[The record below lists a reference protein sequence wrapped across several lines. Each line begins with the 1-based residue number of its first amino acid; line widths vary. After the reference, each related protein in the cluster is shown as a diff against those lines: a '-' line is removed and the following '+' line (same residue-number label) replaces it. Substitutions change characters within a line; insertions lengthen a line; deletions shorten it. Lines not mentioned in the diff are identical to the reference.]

1 MEYFIY
7 DYRNVK
13 SNLEFTNY
21 DRFITN
27 FKTYKYYLFDLS
39 LLKSDPKT
47 DEATRSVACNII
59 NKQKLL
65 FLLPY
70 VITGISFFHLYQT
83 NVFKSKIYL
92 KEFKTVRS
100 LFMLVLITR
109 IIQKGLLKYE
119 GDKILIETAKNKNHT
134 I

>member
-7 DYRNVK
+7 DYKNVK
-13 SNLEFTNY
+13 SRIEFTNY

-39 LLKSDPKT
+39 LLRSDPKT
-47 DEATRSVACNII
+47 DDTTRSIACNII
-59 NKQKLL
+59 NRQKFL
-65 FLLPY
+65 FCLPY
-70 VITGISFFHLYQT
+70 VITGMSFFHLYRT

-92 KEFKTVRS
+92 KEFKTVRR
-100 LFMLVLITR
+100 LIMLVLITR
-109 IIQKGLLKYE
+109 ILQKGILKYE
-119 GDKILIETAKNKNHT
+119 GDKILIETAKNKNYT